1 MSTMGAYPTGEGGSF
16 KEGFLYGA
24 MHELFR
30 RIRKKK
36 KKAKRVVCREKRS
49 FW

>member
-1 MSTMGAYPTGEGGSF
+1 MTVSTMGAYPTGEGGSF

-36 KKAKRVVCREKRS
+36 KKSQEGGV
-49 FW
+49 